1 MSGSWSAG
9 RAEELKRHVS
19 AAAPARSR
27 DNVRF
32 GKAEQR
38 RNALRVTV
46 ENLDGVDVAAMAAQF
61 PECAFFIRTCAAQGG
76 SRLDVYVPE
85 SRPAVAGLRAAAVVL
100 WVAAAISLAA
110 YARLTSGQ

>member
-1 MSGSWSAG
+1 MANSWAAG

-38 RNALRVTV
+38 RNATRITV
-46 ENLDGVDVAAMAAQF
+46 ENLDSVDITSIVTKF
-61 PECAFFIRTCAAQGG
+61 PECAFFIRACATQGG
-76 SRLDVYVPE
+76 SRLDVYIPE
-85 SRPAVAGLRAAAVVL
+85 VKPAVVMLKTTAIVL
-100 WVAAAISLAA
+100 WIASAISFVSYILLS
-110 YARLTSGQ
+110 R